1 MNKNFKILA
10 IVSVFGLTACGSDD
24 NSSYEADA
32 ERAAETTNEAAGDA
46 ASDAEAKTSDLL
58 DKANETVSDIKAKG
72 NDLAVG
78 FAKID
83 ASSLSSFQS
92 SLDDMKKL
100 LPEAQQSKLTN
111 AIASLAKNS
120 VTEEAS
126 SGGGLLDKAKG
137 LADGKS
143 AEELIYEKLGSTM
156 DGMTADDILKLANQ
170 GS

>member
-10 IVSVFGLTACGSDD
+10 MVSVFGLAACGSDD
-24 NSSYEADA
+24 NASYETDA
-32 ERAAETTNEAAGDA
+32 EQATETTNKTAGDA
-46 ASDAEAKTSDLL
+46 VSDAKAKASDLL
-58 DKANETVSDIKAKG
+58 DKANETVNDIKAKG

-83 ASSLSSFQS
+83 ASSLNSFQS
-92 SLDDMKKL
+92 SLEDMQKL

-120 VTEEAS
+120 VTEGS
-126 SGGGLLDKAKG
+126 SSSGGLLDKAKS

-143 AEELIYEKLGSTM
+143 AEELVYEKLGSTM
-156 DGMTADDILKLANQ
+156 DGMTFDDILKLANQ